1 MSSKPLQYVVFKK
14 KITFGKHRGK
24 TMQVAQPTG
33 RYHVDFEHFCE
44 LVSRNTTLNY
54 MEVQSVL
61 NLAADTARD
70 LVSEGAIV
78 DYGRLGHLMP
88 SFKSH
93 VVELEEKFNPTI
105 HIGEVKVLLRP
116 SKRYF
121 TLEDIHFRRAPQ
133 KTKKTKG

>member
-1 MSSKPLQYVVFKK
+1 
-14 KITFGKHRGK
+14 
-24 TMQVAQPTG
+24 MQIARLTG
-33 RYHVDFEHFCE
+33 RYHVDFERFCE
-44 LVSRNTTLNY
+44 LVARNTTLNY

-88 SFKSH
+88 SFKSRI
-93 VVELEEKFNPTI
+93 VELEEKFNPTI

-121 TLEDIHFRRAPQ
+121 TLEYIHFRRAPQ

>member
-1 MSSKPLQYVVFKK
+1 
-14 KITFGKHRGK
+14 
-24 TMQVAQPTG
+24 MQVAQPTG
-33 RYHVDFEHFCE
+33 RYHVDFERFCD

-88 SFKSH
+88 TFKSH

-105 HIGEVKVLLRP
+105 HIEEVKVLLRP